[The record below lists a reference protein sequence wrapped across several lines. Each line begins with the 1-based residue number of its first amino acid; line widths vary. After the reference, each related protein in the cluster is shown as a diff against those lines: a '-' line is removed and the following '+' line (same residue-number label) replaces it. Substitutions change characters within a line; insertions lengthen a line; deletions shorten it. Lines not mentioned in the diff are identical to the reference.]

1 MSATSPQKSLYNAL
15 AVAAPPSAPKGETL
29 STKAKETIDRDVETL
44 TIEDLVHGDR

>member
-1 MSATSPQKSLYNAL
+1 MPATSPQKSLYNAL

-44 TIEDLVHGDR
+44 NLEDLVHGDR

>member
-1 MSATSPQKSLYNAL
+1 MPATSPQKSLYNAL